1 MTECSSITTY
11 NDNGAVGSVGRP
23 VPWFEVELIAPS
35 GKRARIGERGE
46 IVVRT
51 SLPGAIT
58 RGYLSNPEATAR
70 ALRGEAFHTGDLG
83 SFDTQGNMYFH
94 GRMTDNVRVR
104 GENVSAL
111 EIEQVAAKHPA
122 VEDCA
127 MIGVAAEIGEQEIKL
142 FVKRKAGAA
151 LTPQEL
157 SDWLA
162 ERLAPYQNPR
172 YIVMVDDFERTA
184 SQRIMKHRLA
194 TLDAAAWDRM
204 AARAER

>member
-1 MTECSSITTY
+1 
-11 NDNGAVGSVGRP
+11 P
-23 VPWFEVELIAPS
+23 VPTGA
-35 GKRARIGERGE
+35 RGE

-70 ALRGEAFHTGDLG
+70 ALRGPAFHTGDLG
-83 SFDTQGNMYFH
+83 SFDAARNMYFH

-111 EIEQVAAKHPA
+111 EVEQVVAKHPA

-142 FVKRKAGAA
+142 FVKRRAGAA
-151 LTPQEL
+151 LSP
-157 SDWLA
+157 A
-162 ERLAPYQNPR
+162 E
-172 YIVMVDDFERTA
+172 M
-184 SQRIMKHRLA
+184 S
-194 TLDAAAWDRM
+194 AW
-204 AARAER
+204 